1 MLWNLYS
8 NENTKLFRRAL
19 YWVGLAVLLGM
30 GMAIFGFF
38 FAAVQIPEF
47 SENLPPEQIVMFKGM
62 LTWPASF
69 YTALQLSWSSIG
81 VGGLLTFL
89 LVGVVTAQEY
99 PWRTLNL
106 TVGHGTPRARVL
118 AAKLLSVFTALAGWM
133 LLLML
138 AVGAFTAFTTWQMGG
153 SLDLGSVNIG
163 HLGMSMLRQLLA
175 LTPYVALTFC
185 LAVATR
191 SAVAAIG
198 VVAGSSLIVEP
209 LFIQLN
215 AVTGGGLS
223 GATAYLP
230 MMLSQSL
237 LKANEL
243 GAAGM
248 LGAGGGMNPETA
260 AAAIAVYTGV
270 FLLSAFVIFRRQ
282 DLSS

>member
-19 YWVGLAVLLGM
+19 YWVGLAVLLVM
-30 GMAIFGFF
+30 GLAIYGFLY
-38 FAAVQIPEF
+38 AAVQIPAL
-47 SENLPPEQIVMFKGM
+47 SGNLPPEQIASFKVM

-69 YTALQLSWSSIG
+69 YSALQLSWSSIG
-81 VGGLLTFL
+81 VGGLLAFL
-89 LVGVVTAQEY
+89 LVGVVMAQEY
-99 PWRTLNL
+99 PWRTVNL
-106 TVGHGTPRARVL
+106 TVGHGTPRTLIL
-118 AAKLLSVFTALAGWM
+118 AAKLLSIFTALAGWM
-133 LLLML
+133 AILML
-138 AVGAFTAFTTWQMGG
+138 SVGAFTAFTTGQMGG

-175 LTPYVALTFC
+175 LTPYVALAFC

-198 VVAGSSLIVEP
+198 IVAGSALIVEP
-209 LFIQLN
+209 LFVQLN
-215 AVTGGGLS
+215 MVTGGGLS
-223 GATAYLP
+223 GVAAYLP

-243 GAAGM
+243 AATGM
-248 LGAGGGMNPETA
+248 LSAGGGMTPETA
-260 AAAIAVYTGV
+260 AAAIAICTGV
-270 FLLSAFVIFRRQ
+270 FILSAFVIFRRQ

>member
-1 MLWNLYS
+1 MLWNLYL

-30 GMAIFGFF
+30 GMAIFGLI
-38 FAAVQIPEF
+38 FAAVKIPAI
-47 SENLPPEQIVMFKGM
+47 SKTLPPEQIVMFKSM
-62 LTWPASF
+62 LAWPASF
-69 YTALQLSWSSIG
+69 YAALQLSWSSISL
-81 VGGLLTFL
+81 GGMLAFL

-106 TVGHGTPRARVL
+106 TVGHGTPRALVL

-133 LLLML
+133 AILML
-138 AVGAFTAFTTWQMGG
+138 AVGAFTAFTSWQFAGG
-153 SLDLGSVNIG
+153 PDLGSMNFG
-163 HLGMSMLRQLLA
+163 HLGMSMLRELLA

-198 VVAGSSLIVEP
+198 VVAGFSLIVEP
-209 LFIQLN
+209 LFIQL
-215 AVTGGGLS
+215 TSLIGGGLS
-223 GATAYLP
+223 GVTAYLP
-230 MMLSQSL
+230 MMLSSSL

-243 GAAGM
+243 EPAGMIGAA
-248 LGAGGGMNPETA
+248 GGMNPGTA
-260 AAAIAVYTGV
+260 AAVIAVYSGLI
-270 FLLSAFVIFRRQ
+270 LLLAFQIFRRQ